1 MARDKFNYRIPQKNS
16 DLYRNIIPSELTRWS
31 KGLGHAGFGANLYE
45 NMYSIRESGYV
56 GLGKVVDVGIS
67 AVSLFPGIGIPLGIG
82 YLGADYLWQQ
92 YSGYTIKQSL
102 NNIYYKNIW

>member
-31 KGLGHAGFGANLYE
+31 KGLGYAGLAANLCE
-45 NMYSIRESGYV
+45 NGYSIFVSGNF
-56 GLGKVVDVGIS
+56 GLGNVVDVGMSVIS
-67 AVSLFPGIGIPLGIG
+67 LYPGIGMPLGIG

-102 NNIYYKNIW
+102 NNIY